1 MKIIVISP
9 PYRIQEE
16 EEIVTSLFENGLASF
31 HLRKPNARLS
41 EIKQFLEAIPAKYHN
56 RILLHSYH
64 GLARRFELQGIHY
77 TSSHLK
83 PGFKNWWLTK
93 RLASY
98 GQNLERTCT
107 YKKLAAFHEKSE
119 IPFDYVFLTP
129 VFHPGTG
136 QLHSDLSRNT
146 IQAAIEKSGKK
157 IVAMGGIDIERI
169 QEVQELGF
177 SGMALNNCLWS
188 KVNPVDEFCKIR
200 TRCQE
205 LGLYIE

>member
-16 EEIVTSLFENGLASF
+16 EEIITSLFENGLTSF
-31 HLRKPNARLS
+31 HLRKPGARLS
-41 EIKQFLEAIPAKYHN
+41 DLKRYIGAIPAKFHS
-56 RILLHSYH
+56 RILIHSYH
-64 GLARRFELQGIHY
+64 TLVRRFDLQGVHY
-77 TSSHLK
+77 TSGHLE
-83 PGFKNWWLTK
+83 PGLKNWWLNK
-93 RLASY
+93 RMASY
-98 GQNLERTCT
+98 EQNLVKTCT
-107 YKKLAAFHEKSE
+107 YKKLAALHEKAE

-136 QLHSDLSRNT
+136 QLHSALSGNT

-169 QEVQELGF
+169 QQVHELGF
-177 SGMALNNCLWS
+177 SGLALNNCLWS
-188 KVNPVDEFCKIR
+188 KVDPVEEFCKII